1 MSSLLFHSMTFA
13 VYVFDKCLHSTYYV
27 PEAVPKAFLKINS
40 FNPFNSS
47 NSPTW
52 FSILQHSSCL

>member
-1 MSSLLFHSMTFA
+1 MSSLLFHTTTFA

-40 FNPFNSS
+40 FNPFNSP

-52 FSILQHSSCL
+52 FSIL